1 LARALRTDGFA
12 VRGTTRGASV
22 EAIREAGAEPYV
34 GDPDR
39 IATLMDALHG
49 VTVVV
54 WLAGGLDIP
63 EGRLRMFWEKL
74 VDTGVRGFVH
84 EGEYEELSRTS
95 SSRWQIPLEFAGD
108 DPRDAIRRL
117 LGV

>member
-1 LARALRTDGFA
+1 MRT
-12 VRGTTRGASV
+12 
-22 EAIREAGAEPYV
+22 P
-34 GDPDR
+34 
-39 IATLMDALHG
+39 TLMDALHG

-54 WLAGGLDIP
+54 WLAGGLAIP

-84 EGEYEELSRTS
+84 EGDHAELSRTS
-95 SSRWQIPLEFAGD
+95 SDTWQIPLEFAGD
-108 DPRDAIRRL
+108 DPRAAVKRL